1 MTFIPPCEALN
12 IEFKSDQKC
21 ISDSVIVEEV
31 VALANT
37 DGGTLYVGIEDDGS
51 ITGAQANHR
60 DPVRITA
67 LVANR
72 TVPPVTTRVSVLDET
87 VPVLVIEVPL
97 SRSVVATSTGKMLK
111 RRLKA
116 DGTPETVPMYP
127 HEITTRLSDL
137 SRLDYSAQAVTDAS
151 RDDFSPFERERLRE
165 AIRSYDNSDRQLL
178 SLSDEEIERALGL
191 IVRDGDGFVPTLA
204 GMLLLGRPESLERH
218 VPTYSA
224 AFQVLQGTDIKVN
237 VSYRQAILSTIEKM
251 FEAIEPWNPI
261 TEVSSGLFSY
271 AVPAFNARAI
281 REALVNAFGHRDY
294 SLLGRVRVQIDE
306 GGLTIASPGGFIE
319 GISIE
324 NLLTAEPRGRNPR
337 LMDALKRIGLAER
350 TGRGIDRIY
359 EGSLLYGRPLP
370 DYSASNNTLVSL
382 YIAQS
387 APDLDFVSM
396 LEEERFKTGRTIS
409 LQSLL
414 VLDALK
420 RARRATAGEL
430 SEGLDI
436 ASTRLKQTLE
446 ELAEAGLVE
455 ATGYGKN
462 RSFMLGRAVY
472 RRKKRDKEYVRLKDI
487 EKVRHPEMIMQ
498 LAQSQG
504 RVTTNDVVELLH
516 TESTSAYYEIKKLV
530 KEGKL
535 IVHRAGPASYYE
547 PTAKKR

>member
-1 MTFIPPCEALN
+1 
-12 IEFKSDQKC
+12 
-21 ISDSVIVEEV
+21 
-31 VALANT
+31 
-37 DGGTLYVGIEDDGS
+37 
-51 ITGAQANHR
+51 
-60 DPVRITA
+60 
-67 LVANR
+67 
-72 TVPPVTTRVSVLDET
+72 
-87 VPVLVIEVPL
+87 
-97 SRSVVATSTGKMLK
+97 
-111 RRLKA
+111 
-116 DGTPETVPMYP
+116 
-127 HEITTRLSDL
+127 
-137 SRLDYSAQAVTDAS
+137 
-151 RDDFSPFERERLRE
+151 
-165 AIRSYDNSDRQLL
+165 
-178 SLSDEEIERALGL
+178 
-191 IVRDGDGFVPTLA
+191 
-204 GMLLLGRPESLERH
+204 
-218 VPTYSA
+218 
-224 AFQVLQGTDIKVN
+224 
-237 VSYRQAILSTIEKM
+237 
-251 FEAIEPWNPI
+251 
-261 TEVSSGLFSY
+261 
-271 AVPAFNARAI
+271 
-281 REALVNAFGHRDY
+281 
-294 SLLGRVRVQIDE
+294 
-306 GGLTIASPGGFIE
+306 
-319 GISIE
+319 
-324 NLLTAEPRGRNPR
+324 
-337 LMDALKRIGLAER
+337 MDALKRIGLAER